1 MKKIINVTSD
11 KIQKEFVVS
20 YDKNF
25 MFEVLKSEF
34 MNYEYVLDEILVEL
48 VNAIIEG
55 CPIAVRKEV
64 GNE

>member
-1 MKKIINVTSD
+1 MKKLISVTSGNT
-11 KIQKEFVVS
+11 QKEFVIS

-25 MFEVLKSEF
+25 MLDVLKSELIS
-34 MNYEYVLDEILVEL
+34 YEYVLDEILVEL